1 MNPMIDEDHLFEGD
15 SDFGGMIRGDATLAP
30 GARLRMH
37 GLVKGDIIVEQGA
50 HVAIL
55 GMVRGD
61 LVNHGGT
68 IVVTGT
74 VQHG

>member
-1 MNPMIDEDHLFEGD
+1 MT
-15 SDFGGMIRGDATLAP
+15 GM
-30 GARLRMH
+30 
-37 GLVKGDIIVEQGA
+37 VKGDIIVEQGA